1 MAYAGPASSSETV
14 FKLED
19 LLKDEHQHE
28 IASW

>member
-14 FKLED
+14 FKLEE

-28 IASW
+28 IF